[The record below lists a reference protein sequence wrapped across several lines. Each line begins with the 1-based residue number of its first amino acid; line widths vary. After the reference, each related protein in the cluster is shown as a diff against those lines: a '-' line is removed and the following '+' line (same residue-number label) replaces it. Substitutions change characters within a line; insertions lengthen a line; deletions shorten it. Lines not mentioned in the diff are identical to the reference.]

1 MRNKITRGFGLNE
14 LLISLG
20 LVSALGAAA
29 FMIYLPAK
37 SRAQVKAETGR
48 NTELVSAIRS
58 SFGVVGTYE
67 GVSAERLIED
77 QLVNVNAVQGA
88 GTLTNAW
95 GGNTYVQALGTVR
108 FGDSFFIEYTKVSAD
123 SCASFVTANAVDV
136 QDIVIDGRSVYENAG
151 GQLDI
156 AAMTLACSAPES
168 VTFVYF
174 SPELRGLVAADPL
187 VLPEAP
193 APIER
198 TPPLAPGL
206 PSFPEID
213 PGRSAEPP
221 SVVTPGCGPRP
232 AIPAC
237 PGIHN
242 FSWSSTAY
250 PSCWR
255 LNGSCQMPPAPEP
268 SPVTWDPQ
276 LPDPIAPPTIPHR
289 AICQKASESNDIAC
303 PAGNWGR
310 GRVTRERLCLDAWDN
325 TWEAPVTSY
334 ASCTTCPSNR
344 AEEQFQTV
352 PRTEACSGGRTG
364 TVNIQVRQRGTRSVS
379 YNCPA
384 GQATEPAPIFGS
396 WSWQDTG
403 EVVSRD
409 ESGCV
414 SPGVIVNANSKFYL
428 SNTND
433 TRLVP
438 AGMVL
443 AETTTWT
450 SLGSVSGEWPS
461 SQGPIRAWADVSF
474 TYNGVVN
481 GLYASADTA
490 SPQPSSPVNRSQI
503 FVRDFGGK
511 VIEFDVRTT
520 SSHNNSSI
528 SGRLAIYYRMK

>member
-1 MRNKITRGFGLNE
+1 MKNKSKGFGLNE

-29 FMIYLPAK
+29 FMIYFPAK
-37 SRAQVKAETGR
+37 ARAQVKAETGR

-108 FGDSFFIEYTKVSAD
+108 FGDSFSVEYTKVSAD

-136 QDIVIDGRSVYENAG
+136 QDIVIDSRSVYENNN

-156 AAMTLACSAPES
+156 AAMTLACSAPQS

-187 VLPEAP
+187 VLPQAP
-193 APIER
+193 APVER
-198 TPPLAPGL
+198 TPPLAPEI
-206 PSFPEID
+206 PSLPEID
-213 PGRSAEPP
+213 PGRSAELP

-232 AIPAC
+232 SIPAC
-237 PGIHN
+237 PGIN
-242 FSWSSTAY
+242 NYSWSSTAY
-250 PSCWR
+250 PSCWK
-255 LNGSCQMPPAPEP
+255 LNGSCQMPSAPEP
-268 SPVTWDPQ
+268 SPVTWEPQ
-276 LPDPIAPPTIPHR
+276 IPEAITPPTIPPR
-289 AICQKASESNDIAC
+289 AICQKASESSDIAC
-303 PAGNWGR
+303 PAGSWGR

-334 ASCTTCPSNR
+334 GSCTACPTNR
-344 AEEQFQTV
+344 TEEQFQTV
-352 PRTEACSGGRTG
+352 PRTESCSGGRNG
-364 TVNIQVRQRGTRSVS
+364 TVNVQVRQRGTRSVS

-384 GQATEPAPIFGS
+384 GQATEPSPVFGS

-414 SPGVIVNANSKFYL
+414 SPGVVVNANSKFYL

-443 AETTTWT
+443 AETSTWT
-450 SLGSVSGEWPS
+450 ALGSVSGEWPS

-490 SPQPSSPVNRSQI
+490 SPQPSSPINRSQI
-503 FVRDFGGK
+503 YTRDFGGK

>member
-1 MRNKITRGFGLNE
+1 MKEKNRGFGLNE
-14 LLISLG
+14 LLISIG

-29 FMIYLPAK
+29 FMIYFPAK
-37 SRAQVKAETGR
+37 ARAQVKAETGR

-77 QLVNVNAVQGA
+77 QLVNPSAVQGA
-88 GTLTNAW
+88 AKLGNAW
-95 GGNTYVQALGTVR
+95 GGNTYIQALGIVR
-108 FGDSFFIEYTKVSAD
+108 FGDSFSVEYTKVSAD
-123 SCASFVTANAVDV
+123 SCGSFVTANAVDV
-136 QDIVIDGRSVYENAG
+136 QDIVIDGRSVYQNSG
-151 GQLDI
+151 GQLDV
-156 AAMTLACSAPES
+156 AAMTLACSAPKS

-187 VLPEAP
+187 LLPQAP
-193 APIER
+193 
-198 TPPLAPGL
+198 TPPIVRPPTAPGL
-206 PSFPEID
+206 PAFPEID
-213 PGRSAEPP
+213 PGRSAEPALP
-221 SVVTPGCGPRP
+221 VNPACGPRP

-237 PGIHN
+237 PGIN
-242 FSWSSTAY
+242 NYSWSSTAY

-255 LNGSCQMPPAPEP
+255 LNGSCQIPPAPEP
-268 SPVTWDPQ
+268 SPVVWEPQ
-276 LPDPIAPPTIPHR
+276 LPDTITPPTIPPR
-289 AICQKASESNDIAC
+289 AICQRASESSEIAC
-303 PAGNWGR
+303 PVGHWGR
-310 GRVTRERLCLDAWDN
+310 GQVRREKLCLDAWDD
-325 TWEAPVTSY
+325 TWEAPITSY
-334 ASCTTCPSNR
+334 AGCTACPANR
-344 AEEQFQTV
+344 TEEQFQTV

-364 TVNIQVRQRGTRSVS
+364 TVNIQIRQRGTRSVS
-379 YNCPA
+379 YNCPL
-384 GQATEPAPIFGS
+384 GQTTEPAPNFGS

-403 EVVSRD
+403 EVVSKD

-414 SPGVIVNANSKFYL
+414 SPGVVVNANSKFYL

-461 SQGPIRAWADVSF
+461 SQGPIRAWTDVSF

-481 GLYASADTA
+481 GLYASADTT
-490 SPQPSSPVNRSQI
+490 SPQPSSPINRSQI
-503 FVRDFGGK
+503 YIRDFGGK

-528 SGRLAIYYRMK
+528 NGRLAIYYRMK

>member
-1 MRNKITRGFGLNE
+1 MKNKSKGFGLNE

-29 FMIYLPAK
+29 FMIYFPAK
-37 SRAQVKAETGR
+37 ARAQVKAETGR

-77 QLVNVNAVQGA
+77 HLVNVNAVQGA

-108 FGDSFFIEYTKVSAD
+108 FGDSFSIEYTKVSAD

-156 AAMTLACSAPES
+156 ATMTLACSAPGS

-187 VLPEAP
+187 LLPEAP
-193 APIER
+193 APVER
-198 TPPLAPGL
+198 TPPTSPGI
-206 PSFPEID
+206 PSLPEID
-213 PGRSAEPP
+213 PGRSAEPALP
-221 SVVTPGCGPRP
+221 VNPACGPRP

-237 PGIHN
+237 PGIN
-242 FSWSSTAY
+242 NYSWSSTGY

-255 LNGSCQMPPAPEP
+255 LNGSCQIPPAPEP
-268 SPVTWDPQ
+268 SPVVWEPQ
-276 LPDPIAPPTIPHR
+276 LPDPITPPTIPPR
-289 AICQKASESNDIAC
+289 AICQRASESSEIAC
-303 PAGNWGR
+303 LAGNWGR

-334 ASCTTCPSNR
+334 ASCTACPSNR
-344 AEEQFQTV
+344 TEEQFQTV
-352 PRTEACSGGRTG
+352 PRTETCSGGRTG

-379 YNCPA
+379 YACPA
-384 GQATEPAPIFGS
+384 GQVTQPAPSFGN

-409 ESGCV
+409 ESGCI
-414 SPGVIVNANSKFYL
+414 SPGIIVNANSKIFL
-428 SNTND
+428 SNTNQ
-433 TRLVP
+433 TRTLT

-443 AETTTWT
+443 AETSTWT
-450 SLGSVSGEWPS
+450 ALGSVSDEWPS
-461 SQGPIRAWADVSF
+461 SYGPVRAWADVTF
-474 TYNGVVN
+474 TYNSVVN
-481 GLYASADTA
+481 GLYASADTT
-490 SPQPSSPVNRSQI
+490 SPQPGSPINRSM
-503 FVRDFGGK
+503 VYERDFGGK
-511 VIEFDVRTT
+511 VIQFDVRTT
-520 SSHNNSSI
+520 ATHNNSSI
-528 SGRLAIYYRMK
+528 RGGLAIYYRMK